1 MNYNQ
6 LEKIKQLTDQT
17 LIIGTDVSKNF
28 MFLEHRILEVLNLE
42 NQSSSTMILS
52 VFLNLKNGS
61 SN

>member
-28 MFLEHRILEVLNLE
+28 HI
-42 NQSSSTMILS
+42 
-52 VFLNLKNGS
+52 LKNIYQTS
-61 SN
+61 L